1 MGVVPPDADLLPA
14 VRALAR
20 ASRLLERG
28 CGDLSL
34 PHYRV
39 LSAVAAGDE
48 RASRL
53 ASRLAL
59 GKPTIS
65 AAVESLA
72 VRGYLQRRADD
83 GDQRAIALSVTEE
96 GLRALASAETAM
108 MHRLAALLACADRPG
123 RIVAALGELEAA
135 LDRMADTRT
144 ARSAG

>member
-1 MGVVPPDADLLPA
+1 VPSDTDLLPA

-28 CGDLSL
+28 CGELSL
-34 PHYRV
+34 SHYRV

-53 ASRLAL
+53 AQRLAL

-72 VRGYLQRRADD
+72 VRGYVHRRAVDE
-83 GDQRAIALSVTEE
+83 DQRAVALSVTDE
-96 GLRALASAETAM
+96 GLRALAQAETAM
-108 MHRLAALLACADRPG
+108 THRLAALLACADRPE
-123 RIVAALGELEAA
+123 RVVSALGELEAA
-135 LDRMADTRT
+135 LDRMAE
-144 ARSAG
+144 ARGAGSVR